1 MMIRTEGGS
10 AVLAGPLG
18 TVSLC
23 GETGMFP
30 EMTFGALERYR
41 MRGPDAAPSLDDVD
55 PSDATALP
63 FGKEE
68 VERATAAD
76 VAEIDRLQ
84 DILYAQAKHAVL
96 VVLQGMDTSGK
107 DGTIRKVF
115 GPIDPLGAIATSLKR
130 PTPNELA
137 HDFLWRI
144 HRAVPLSGEIGIFN
158 RSHYED
164 VLVARVHNLVPRD
177 RIEARYDQINA
188 FERHLA
194 ENDVTILKFY
204 LHISKKEQKAR
215 LRART
220 RRPHQAMEV
229 QSRRSRRTRALG
241 RLRHGVPDCARTL
254 QHRMGAVVH
263 RSGGPQM
270 VPQRGRRAYRPKHA

>member
-1 MMIRTEGGS
+1 
-10 AVLAGPLG
+10 
-18 TVSLC
+18 
-23 GETGMFP
+23 MFP

-41 MRGPDAAPSLDDVD
+41 VLGPDGTPSLDDVD

-115 GPIDPLGAIATSLKR
+115 GPIDPLGAVATSFKR

-144 HRAVPLSGEIGIFN
+144 HRAVPPSGEIGIFN

-164 VLVARVHNLVPRD
+164 VLVARVHNLVPRA

-215 LRART
+215 LRARLDDPT
-220 RRPHQAMEV
+220 KRWKFDPGDLAEREHWDDYVTAY
-229 QSRRSRRTRALG
+229 RIALE
-241 RLRHGVPDCARTL
+241 RCSTEWAPWFIVPADRKWY
-254 QHRMGAVVH
+254 RNAVVARIV
-263 RSGGPQM
+263 RSTLEALDLTYPPDPPGLDKI
-270 VPQRGRRAYRPKHA
+270 RIE